1 MTYFLCIFA
10 SVLAYLAMGC
20 SGLVN
25 NLVTPQ
31 GWSENYAAL
40 DGTTCTYVFQN
51 SEYPVNEMIDGDLET
66 GNKAGHRIIVKLP
79 TRKVIH
85 RVVLRGTNIE
95 DVIVYEGLGGL
106 GGQGHWK
113 VVKRLKNNREPT
125 LDMRVRA
132 VTDRIRLQVGG
143 TFDDKRLPGIP
154 TKSGMMKGRQVKRAN
169 TVIHEIELYG
179 LAAKNGKPLEKTV
192 SAEEKEGAV
201 EEQTE
206 SITEE
211 MTDESPTEELQD
223 IAEESPEF

>member
-1 MTYFLCIFA
+1 MRNLHYILA
-10 SVLAYLAMGC
+10 SILAGLAMGC
-20 SGLVN
+20 TGLVD

-51 SEYPVNEMIDGDLET
+51 SEYPVLEMIDGDLGT

-85 RVVLRGTNIE
+85 RVVIRGTNIE
-95 DVIVYEGLGGL
+95 DVIVYQGLGGL

-113 VVKRLKNNREPT
+113 VVKRLKNNREST

-143 TFDDKRLPGIP
+143 TFDDQRQPGVP
-154 TKSGMMKGRQVKRAN
+154 TSRGMMTGRRVKRAN

-179 LAAKNGKPLEKTV
+179 LATKDGKNRENTAT
-192 SAEEKEGAV
+192 AEPEEVVEKEAEAQEEEMAIESRTEDIKDV
-201 EEQTE
+201 EEET
-206 SITEE
+206 
-211 MTDESPTEELQD
+211 
-223 IAEESPEF
+223 PEF

>member
-1 MTYFLCIFA
+1 M
-10 SVLAYLAMGC
+10 
-20 SGLVN
+20 
-25 NLVTPQ
+25 
-31 GWSENYAAL
+31 
-40 DGTTCTYVFQN
+40 
-51 SEYPVNEMIDGDLET
+51 NEMIDGDLET

-125 LDMRVRA
+125 LDIRVRA

-154 TKSGMMKGRQVKRAN
+154 TKSGMMMGRQVKRAN

-179 LAAKNGKPLEKTV
+179 LAAKNGKQPKKTV
-192 SAEEKEGAV
+192 SAEVKEAAV
-201 EEQTE
+201 EEKTE
-206 SITEE
+206 SLG
-211 MTDESPTEELQD
+211 EELADELPSEEIQD
-223 IAEESPEF
+223 IEEESPDF